1 MVGELRGLAYAKEE
15 LKALLERTSEDVEET
30 LSS

>member
-1 MVGELRGLAYAKEE
+1 MVGEIRGLAFAKEE
-15 LKALLERTSEDVEET
+15 LKALLGKSSEDVEET